1 MQIETYR
8 KRAEHN
14 VHESTLAS
22 RISGQR
28 HLDEFIEGG
37 EPTVEDVEEW
47 VDYMIEL
54 HNEEEIKS
62 STIREYFKAVDYYFE
77 MVKGEDEALEHI
89 RKRIPTS
96 DSSPGDFL
104 TPDEWELLKENVPS
118 YRDKA
123 IIELMYKYS
132 RRPTEVILL
141 NMEDIDFEEDT
152 ITFCILKKKK
162 ANGQLLPMRKY
173 GYNEETGEYRQSHR
187 VFRAKFELETETR
200 GILENY
206 LKYRDDIWESAE
218 IDGKEREVSPVFL
231 ARDGR
236 ISYDTVWRTVKVG
249 AKRAGIDK
257 NITPKGAGRHSR
269 STHLDWAG
277 NSPDEI
283 GRHMLLHDP
292 DTNVIGRYIH
302 ERGEDEVR
310 EVMTTEDENNE

>member
-1 MQIETYR
+1 MELDTYK
-8 KRAEHN
+8 KRVEHN

-28 HLDEFIEGG
+28 HLDEFIGGG
-37 EPTVEDVEEW
+37 EPSIEDVENW
-47 VDYMIEL
+47 VDHMIEE
-54 HNEEEIKS
+54 HNQGRMKS
-62 STIREYFKAVDYYFE
+62 STIREYFKAVDYYFQI
-77 MVKGEDEALEHI
+77 VKGEDEVLEHI
-89 RKRIPTS
+89 RKRLPTS
-96 DSSPGDFL
+96 DSDPGEFL
-104 TPDEWELLKENVPS
+104 TEDEWELLKNNVNS

-141 NMEDIDFEEDT
+141 NMEDIDLDEDT

-162 ANGQLLPMRKY
+162 ANGQLLPVRKY
-173 GYNEETGEYRQSHR
+173 GYNEESGEWDHTHR
-187 VFRAKFELETETR
+187 VFRAKFELEPESR

-206 LKYRDDIWESAE
+206 LKYREDIWESAE
-218 IDGKEREVSPVFL
+218 IDGEKREVSPVFL
-231 ARDGR
+231 GRDGR
-236 ISYDTVWRTVKVG
+236 ISYDTVWRMVKVG

-277 NSPDEI
+277 NSPEEI

-292 DTNVIGRYIH
+292 DTKVIGRYIH
-302 ERGEDEVR
+302 ERGEDDVR
-310 EVMTTEDENNE
+310 EVMTTGEEYE